1 MLVLAFSLLAFRF
14 ASLLRPFQNSQK
26 KKKKERK
33 KKIAVS
39 QAICYRRSK
48 LERPLNLHF
57 RFKAFLGEINEK

>member
-14 ASLLRPFQNSQK
+14 ASLLRPFQNSQ